1 MRRNKC
7 SLGLFLMAIAI
18 ASPVFVA
25 GCAEHATVR
34 VYDPYY
40 ADYHVWDD
48 HEVVYYRRWIVET
61 GRPYR
66 EFGALPPQ
74 ERREYWTWRHHHPD
88 HH

>member
-1 MRRNKC
+1 
-7 SLGLFLMAIAI
+7 MAIAI

-25 GCAEHATVR
+25 GCAERATVR

-40 ADYHVWDD
+40 GDYHVWDD

-61 GRPYR
+61 DRPYR
-66 EFGALPPQ
+66 EFGALPPE
-74 ERREYWTWRHHHPD
+74 ERREYWNWRHHHPD